1 MSNTLGKSTQKD
13 AADWDAR
20 LRAPDCTDTERDAFK
35 RWRQDS
41 PENQR
46 QFDDLQTVLGGL
58 RSAHEAPEIR
68 SMREA
73 ALNAA
78 SPPARQKYS
87 AKNWGLGIAAAASVL
102 VAALFFTDIR
112 ETDYLTSGQDLG
124 PSYATAVGERSTMN
138 LADGT
143 IAILNTNT
151 RLRVDYSEQE
161 RRVLLL
167 QGQALFDVA
176 KDADRPFVVVAG
188 EQRITAIGT
197 VFDVR
202 LDGQDVQ
209 VTLVEGVVEV
219 MADAPL
225 GTNLNGPSTQPTAVR
240 LTAGQQ
246 LLTTA
251 LASTN
256 MPKIAETDVEHATI
270 WREGRAFFEDAPLAE
285 VVAEMNRYSTTEIV
299 LDRTVLGMQGING
312 MFRTGQQANFAE
324 ALETYYPLR
333 AERVSKNRILLK
345 AE

>member
-1 MSNTLGKSTQKD
+1 MSNTLDKNTQND

-20 LRAPDCTDTERDAFK
+20 LRTPDCSDAERDTFK
-35 RWRQDS
+35 RWRQES
-41 PENQR
+41 PENQEN
-46 QFDDLQTVLGGL
+46 FDALQTLLSGI

-78 SPPARQKYS
+78 SPTTRRNDNAGI
-87 AKNWGLGIAAAASVL
+87 WGLGVAAASMLVVVL
-102 VAALFFTDIR
+102 FYTGIR
-112 ETDYLTSGQDLG
+112 GFDGFEPARDSG
-124 PSYATAVGERSTMN
+124 PSYATAVGERSTTN
-138 LADGT
+138 LEDGT
-143 IAILNTNT
+143 VAILNTNT
-151 RLRVDYSEQE
+151 RLQVEYSAQE
-161 RRVLLL
+161 RKVLLL
-167 QGQALFDVA
+167 QGQALFDVE
-176 KDADRPFVVVAG
+176 KEPDRPFVVVAG

-202 LDGQDVQ
+202 LYGQDVQ

-246 LLTTA
+246 LLTTV

-256 MPKIAETDVEHATI
+256 VPKVAETDVEHATI

-299 LDRTVLGMQGING
+299 LDRTALGMQGING